1 MASSRAI
8 APPLTDVLYTL
19 AEEAADEEITDLT
32 EDMWAGL
39 MRDGADVARRVEEEI
54 DTGGASAAQHE
65 VDAEDLN
72 AIRGAAGVIVTRDHR
87 HGRVR
92 AETYPDENELLVA
105 WNAIVTE
112 LDAGSLEADETD
124 TDGSGEGSTSGP
136 ESADP

>member
-19 AEEAADEEITDLT
+19 AEEGADEEIADLT
-32 EDMWAGL
+32 EDVWAGL

-54 DTGGASAAQHE
+54 ETGGTGAEHDE

-92 AETYPDENELLVA
+92 AETYPDANELLVA

-112 LDAGSLEADETD
+112 LDPAALQGDETEM
-124 TDGSGEGSTSGP
+124 DGSTEGPASGP
-136 ESADP
+136 ASAEP